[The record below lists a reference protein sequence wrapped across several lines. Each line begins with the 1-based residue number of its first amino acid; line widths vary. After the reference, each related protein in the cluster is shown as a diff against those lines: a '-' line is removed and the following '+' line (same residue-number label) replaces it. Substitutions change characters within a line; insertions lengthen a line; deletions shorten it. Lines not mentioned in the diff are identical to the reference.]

1 MFRSIWSKT
10 LRDYRVPILAW
21 GIGLALLMF
30 VGFAT
35 ATTSVLAAF
44 VSIAPLV
51 SFLGEPVAMQ
61 TPAGYISFRYMET
74 TLPLLLSFWPI
85 LAGAH
90 LLRGEEERGTM
101 DVLLAAPQART
112 RLLLEKIGALVLAL
126 LLIAVI
132 FALGAVAGEARIEQ
146 HADLVRALLTGL
158 NLSLFAF
165 FFGMVALLLSQFTI
179 SRGAAAGGASG
190 LLLLALLLN
199 IAGRAV
205 NGSWLQYL
213 SPFYYYNLNRPLIP
227 SFTGVPAGALV
238 LLGLSLLLA
247 AISVVLFARR
257 DIGRAAFVWQ
267 RTSANGKHQA
277 ERSLSRAE
285 HAVSTRAVSL
295 RSLAASGW
303 SSFWWLLGMS
313 AFCAAIL
320 YITPSFTKPFYNV
333 VQQTPWL
340 AQLFFDTPTNTNT
353 GVLGAILFT
362 FLPALVV
369 IFALILALKWS
380 ADLENGR
387 LELIFS
393 TPQARLRVLLE
404 RFGANVLV
412 VLLAPVLTWLVLII
426 GAQIINLNINQGRV
440 LGACFSMLPLALITI
455 GLVYALAGRLR
466 YGAVLGIV
474 TAYLALSY
482 LEETLE
488 GLVPIPSWIG
498 HISIFHLYGN
508 PIFGILDWGN
518 VLGMTG
524 VGIVLLVIGL
534 VQFRYVD
541 VQLG

>member
-1 MFRSIWSKT
+1 MFRSIWSKS

-35 ATTSVLAAF
+35 ATTPVLMAF

-51 SFLGEPVAMQ
+51 SFLGEPIAMT
-61 TPAGYISFRYMET
+61 TPAGYITFRYLET

-85 LAGAH
+85 IAGAR
-90 LLRGEEERGTM
+90 LVRGEEERGTM
-101 DVLLAAPQART
+101 DVLLGTPQART
-112 RLLLEKIGALVLAL
+112 RLLLEKIGALALAL
-126 LLIAVI
+126 LLIAVL

-146 HADLVRALLTGL
+146 HADLVRALLSGL
-158 NLSLFAF
+158 NLSLLAF
-165 FFGMVALLLSQFTI
+165 FFGSLALLVSQFTV

-199 IAGRAV
+199 IAGREV
-205 NGSWLQYL
+205 TGSWLQYL
-213 SPFYYYNLNRPLIP
+213 SPFYYYNLNRPLLP
-227 SFTGVPAGALV
+227 SFTDAPVGALV
-238 LLGLSLLLA
+238 LLCLSLLLL
-247 AISVVLFARR
+247 AISVVLFAKR
-257 DIGRAAFVWQ
+257 DIGRAAFVWP
-267 RTSANGKHQA
+267 RTSANGKHQV

-285 HAVSTRAVSL
+285 HAVSTHAVSL
-295 RSLAASGW
+295 RTLAVSGW
-303 SSFWWLLGMS
+303 SSFWWLFGIVG
-313 AFCAAIL
+313 FCAAIL
-320 YITPSFTKPFYNV
+320 YITPSFTKPFYHV

-353 GVLGAILFT
+353 GVLGTILFT

-369 IFALILALKWS
+369 IFALLLALQWPS
-380 ADLENGR
+380 DLENGR

-393 TPQARLRVLLE
+393 TPQARPRVLLE
-404 RFGANVLV
+404 RFGANLLV
-412 VLLAPVLTWLVLII
+412 VLLAPVLTWLVLVI
-426 GAQIINLNINQGRV
+426 GAQLINLNINQGRV
-440 LGACFSMLPLALITI
+440 MAASFSMFPLALITM
-455 GLVYALAGRLR
+455 GLVYAASGRLR
-466 YGAVLGIV
+466 YGAVLGLV
-474 TAYLALSY
+474 AAYLILSY

-498 HISIFHLYGN
+498 QISIFHLYGN
-508 PIFGILDWGN
+508 PIFGVMDWSH

-534 VQFRYVD
+534 VQFRYAD

>member
-1 MFRSIWSKT
+1 MFRSMWSKT

-35 ATTSVLAAF
+35 ATAPVLAAF
-44 VSIAPLV
+44 ASIAPLV
-51 SFLGEPVAMQ
+51 GFLGEPVAMR

-85 LAGAH
+85 LVGAR
-90 LLRGEEERGTM
+90 LVRGEEERGTM
-101 DVLLAAPQART
+101 DVLLGTPQART
-112 RLLLEKIGALVLAL
+112 RLLLEKTIALVLAL
-126 LLIAVI
+126 LLIAVL
-132 FALGAVAGEARIEQ
+132 FALGVVAGEARIEQ
-146 HADLVRALLTGL
+146 HADLIGALLTGL
-158 NLSLFAF
+158 NLSLLAF

-190 LLLLALLLN
+190 LLFLALLLN
-199 IAGRAV
+199 IAGREV
-205 NGSWLQYL
+205 SGSWLQYL

-227 SFTGVPAGALV
+227 SFTDTPAAALV

-247 AISVVLFARR
+247 ASSVVLFARR

-285 HAVSTRAVSL
+285 RAVSTRAVSL

-303 SSFWWLLGMS
+303 SSFWWLLGMA

-320 YITPSFTKPFYNV
+320 YITPSFTKSFYNV

-353 GVLGAILFT
+353 GVLGTLLFF

-369 IFALILALKWS
+369 IFALTLALKWS

-426 GAQIINLNINQGRV
+426 GAQLINLNINQGRV
-440 LGACFSMLPLALITI
+440 FAASFSMLPLALITI

-466 YGAVLGIV
+466 YGAVLGLV
-474 TAYLALSY
+474 SAYLALSY